1 MHTLC
6 PPVRSNY
13 PHEREGKGKAYGIMY
28 LFSSML
34 VTEYT
39 NNGYVD
45 KQDEVKTRSD
55 KAET

>member
-1 MHTLC
+1 MLC

-13 PHEREGKGKAYGIMY
+13 PHEREGKGKAYGVMY

-39 NNGYVD
+39 NNRYVD